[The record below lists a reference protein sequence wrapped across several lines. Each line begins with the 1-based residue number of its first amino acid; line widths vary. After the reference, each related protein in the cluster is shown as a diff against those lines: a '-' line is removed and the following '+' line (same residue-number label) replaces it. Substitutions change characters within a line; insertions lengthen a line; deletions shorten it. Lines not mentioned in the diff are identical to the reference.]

1 MLRECR
7 RYVKSIVVVRSYLL
21 TLGRSLPAVKSAT
34 VGVRTPNP
42 DNGSF
47 ISMARVLEVTLLEL
61 SSPRTRGAR

>member
-1 MLRECR
+1 MPKICKVNSSSKVISA
-7 RYVKSIVVVRSYLL
+7 YI
-21 TLGRSLPAVKSAT
+21 RSLPAVKSAT
-34 VGVRTPNP
+34 VDVRTPNP